1 MLIFLCIFLERE
13 DQESSFFILTEGVCK
28 LPNVTCASKIAGKL
42 ALTMFILLYYNNLV
56 KLLLMIIPLKFMK
69 H

>member
-42 ALTMFILLYYNNLV
+42 ALTMFILLY
-56 KLLLMIIPLKFMK
+56 IIII
-69 H
+69 